1 MGLRGLPV
9 ELAWVAD
16 DEMGRYWDLIWFGWC
31 WTMRKMGNQRP
42 RWPRMRGFGGG
53 DRCVGHVKD

>member
-1 MGLRGLPV
+1 MGMGLRGLPV

-31 WTMRKMGNQRP
+31 WTMRKMGNQ
-42 RWPRMRGFGGG
+42 
-53 DRCVGHVKD
+53 